1 MNISF
6 LYRDKEYK
14 LKLVQKADDR
24 VQIQLGGKKYQVAAE
39 FVNKDEFILD
49 IDGKIYDV
57 IVITNSNSYTV
68 FLNGKCIQ
76 VKKKSAIQMLASKN
90 SLAERKIIRTSMP
103 GRIVKVLEKEG
114 SEIKA
119 GQPVIILEAMKMHNE
134 IKSPQP
140 GKILKIGPNVGD
152 SVEAGTLLFT
162 VE

>member
-6 LYRDKEYK
+6 WYQDKEYK
-14 LKLVQKADDR
+14 LKLMEKADDGI
-24 VQIQLGGKKYQVAAE
+24 QIHMGGKKYQVTAE
-39 FVNKDEFILD
+39 FINKDEFILN
-49 IDGKIYDV
+49 IDGKVYDLSV
-57 IVITNSNSYTV
+57 STNSDSYRV

-76 VKKKSAIQMLASKN
+76 VEKKSAIRMLGSKN
-90 SLAERKIIRTSMP
+90 SLAEKKIIRTSMP

-114 SEIKA
+114 SEIKE

-140 GKILKIGPNVGD
+140 GKIVKIGPGEGD
-152 SVEAGTLLFT
+152 LVEAGALLFT

>member
-6 LYRDKEYK
+6 WYQDKEYK
-14 LKLVQKADDR
+14 LKLMQKADDGI
-24 VQIQLGGKKYQVAAE
+24 QIHMGGKKYQVAAE
-39 FVNKDEFILD
+39 FVNRDEFILN
-49 IDGKIYDV
+49 IDGKIYEV
-57 IVITNSNSYTV
+57 IVSTTSNSYRV
-68 FLNGKCIQ
+68 FLNGKYIQ
-76 VKKKSAIQMLASKN
+76 VEKKSAIQMLGSKR

-114 SEIKA
+114 SEIKE

-140 GKILKIGPNVGD
+140 GKILKIGPSVGD
-152 SVEAGTLLFT
+152 SVEAGALLFT

>member
-6 LYRDKEYK
+6 WCQDKEYE
-14 LKLVQKADDR
+14 LKLMQKADNGI
-24 VQIQLGGKKYQVAAE
+24 QIQLGGKKYQVAAE
-39 FVNKDEFILD
+39 FINMDEFILD

-57 IVITNSNSYTV
+57 IVSTNSNSYTV

-76 VKKKSAIQMLASKN
+76 VKKKSAIQMLGGKN

-103 GRIVKVLEKEG
+103 GRVVKVLEKEG
-114 SEIKA
+114 SEIKE

-140 GKILKIGPNVGD
+140 GKIIKIGPGVGD
-152 SVEAGTLLFT
+152 SVEAGALLFT